1 MNKRQIIQITGVI
14 LILMGILG
22 FMNNPVLGFFQVN
35 PLQNL
40 IYLLSG
46 GAALYLIRAQGEKGA
61 VQAGKALAIVYAA
74 LTLLGL
80 LTGGDILGLMVVNNA
95 DNLLHLVLT
104 AVFAYVGYGHHLKS
118 RA

>member
-1 MNKRQIIQITGVI
+1 MNKRQLIQITGVI
-14 LILMGILG
+14 LILLGILG
-22 FMNNPVLGFFQVN
+22 FINNPILGIFHVN
-35 PLQNL
+35 AFHNL
-40 IYLLSG
+40 AHLISG

-61 VQAGKALAIVYAA
+61 IQAGRALAIVYAA